1 MSQVSMCASN
11 AIYILKH
18 CNTEWLLCTAF
29 KDCWL
34 VTIVERC
41 HSMLLCS
48 QWSSDPLC
56 TYRFSTSSMC
66 SNVVEPVK
74 CSAYERWCTVWIGG
88 RIDANAWV
96 ASNPWSR
103 FSLDFQSGRTSH
115 KEKYLCYH
123 WEKWTLLVN
132 EFVELL
138 NAAVSSFN

>member
-66 SNVVEPVK
+66 TNNVVDPVK
-74 CSAYERWCTVWIGG
+74 CSAYERWCTG
-88 RIDANAWV
+88 
-96 ASNPWSR
+96 
-103 FSLDFQSGRTSH
+103 LDRRQNWRERLSGFQSMIEIQSGLSERSNFTQG
-115 KEKYLCYH
+115 EI
-123 WEKWTLLVN
+123 
-132 EFVELL
+132 FVLSLRKMNLACEWICRIIKCCCFKL
-138 NAAVSSFN
+138 